1 MENKLYFI
9 IILVGCILLFLGIII
24 AIIYLWMDRKEDWRD
39 YDSYILS
46 IGWGPSICYNKKEK
60 KEECFDQ
67 LDKLNINKSFIIH
80 GLWPTY
86 SSGEYIEN
94 CNKRDDIEVTFDE
107 TYKRYLSKI
116 WPNITND
123 NIWTKEYNDHG
134 YCYIQRLRKNV
145 DVDYKFYFDKT
156 KEKKVDFKKYGMD
169 GWERKSGYITDF
181 SKSKKFLY
189 EVTVL
194 GGIKKVTTESFYKD
208 NSESYIVIDKTKI
221 KVNFNDDTVIAE
233 DSSFMPVKVLAINHF
248 ERDGKVY
255 SMPGHEK
262 AGAKITLYNQEYAV
276 IDFIS
281 ENPTILLNSKFLREL
296 TVEETDFAA
305 ALMLG
310 LYEMNQ
316 TTED

>member
-1 MENKLYFI
+1 MKRNRNFKGLLLAMVLICGVVSCATGTVYLKDVNKYTSSAFK
-9 IILVGCILLFLGIII
+9 VEYDWDYYNLL
-24 AIIYLWMDRKEDWRD
+24 W
-39 YDSYILS
+39 
-46 IGWGPSICYNKKEK
+46 
-60 KEECFDQ
+60 DQ
-67 LDKLNINKSFIIH
+67 YKLARNS
-80 GLWPTY
+80 
-86 SSGEYIEN
+86 
-94 CNKRDDIEVTFDE
+94 
-107 TYKRYLSKI
+107 
-116 WPNITND
+116 
-123 NIWTKEYNDHG
+123 
-134 YCYIQRLRKNV
+134 
-145 DVDYKFYFDKT
+145 KT

-169 GWERKSGYITDF
+169 GYDRKSGYITNF

-189 EVTVL
+189 EVTIL
-194 GGIKKVTTESFYKD
+194 SGLKKLSAESIYKD
-208 NSESYIVIDKTKI
+208 ESESYIVIDKTKI
-221 KVNFNDDTVIAE
+221 KVNFSDDTVIAE